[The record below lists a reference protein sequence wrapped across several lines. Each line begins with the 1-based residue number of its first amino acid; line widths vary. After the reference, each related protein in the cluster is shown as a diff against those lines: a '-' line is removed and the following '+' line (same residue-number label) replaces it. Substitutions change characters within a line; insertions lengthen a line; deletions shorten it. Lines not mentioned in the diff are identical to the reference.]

1 MTSAGTYTV
10 SVKLT
15 VAGPVIVFESVCA
28 TLPSAV
34 PSGLRNTPRAE
45 DTVTEPA
52 VLVVTLQLRVSE
64 PPRAMATGALLGA
77 GLTPVTALQEGT
89 APAPT
94 PRATAR
100 ISEVFVL
107 RMVRFLSEGRQPG
120 DGALQEYLIGVL
132 VVGEK
137 HAVIHVAVLAFQRER
152 KARLGAP
159 GREHDP
165 AQVARVVEGARVNR
179 IVGGLLAVGVDAQIA
194 GHALAEEVS
203 QIESGGRGL

>member
-15 VAGPVIVFESVCA
+15 VAGPVIVRDSVCA

-77 GLTPVTALQEGT
+77 GLTPGTALQEGT
-89 APAPT
+89 APPPPPPG
-94 PRATAR
+94 PRRGAH
-100 ISEVFVL
+100 
-107 RMVRFLSEGRQPG
+107 LS
-120 DGALQEYLIGVL
+120 
-132 VVGEK
+132 
-137 HAVIHVAVLAFQRER
+137 
-152 KARLGAP
+152 
-159 GREHDP
+159 
-165 AQVARVVEGARVNR
+165 
-179 IVGGLLAVGVDAQIA
+179 LL
-194 GHALAEEVS
+194 
-203 QIESGGRGL
+203 